1 MTADEIRAFVKR
13 RTASLRAQD
22 PATLAADY
30 AEDGI
35 LETPSTGTH
44 RGRRAIQEHY
54 EQWNTSFPSSEL
66 TVNTVIAENDQA
78 AVFFKV
84 AGTHQGDFLGLPA
97 TGKRIEFQGVLLQRF
112 ENNQIV
118 HERRIY
124 DFSGLLIK
132 LGILK
137 VKLGH

>member
-1 MTADEIRAFVKR
+1 MTANEIRALVER
-13 RTASLRAQD
+13 RAASFRSQD
-22 PATLAADY
+22 AAALAADH
-30 AEDGI
+30 AEHGVV
-35 LETPSTGTH
+35 ESPSTGTH
-44 RGRRAIQEHY
+44 RGRREIQESY
-54 EQWNTSFPSSEL
+54 ERWTAAFPGGEY
-66 TVNTVIAENDQA
+66 TVETVIVENDQA
-78 AVFFKV
+78 AVFFRL

-124 DFSGLLIK
+124 DFSGVMIK

-137 VKLGH
+137 VKPG